1 MATQIR
7 SIYITGNADIDR
19 HLADI
24 AARLDVIEGL
34 RPDLSTGYYQL
45 QDGKLINTADLDA
58 VYQAL
63 VDQVTIGTGTITI
76 TSTDGNSIVIDGKF
90 IEIKDAGGN
99 VIFKIGSWT

>member
-7 SIYITGNADIDR
+7 KIYITGDADIDR
-19 HLADI
+19 HLSDI

-45 QDGKLINTADLDA
+45 QNGKLIQTTDLDA

-63 VDQVTIGTGTITI
+63 DDQVIIGDGSITI
-76 TSTDGNSIVIDGKF
+76 TSAAGNSIVIDGKF

-99 VIFKIGSWT
+99 VIFMIGSWT